1 MESSFKKASKI
12 FGRSFKDFVAVK
24 GVENFQIL
32 ITVCVSERLYG
43 EMLCVGKV
51 DEFDLAK

>member
-1 MESSFKKASKI
+1 MESSFKKTSEN
-12 FGRSFKDFVAVK
+12 FGRSFKDFAAVK

-43 EMLCVGKV
+43 EMWCVGKV